1 MRVGKNNAAETCS
14 LIQLENVSFNFK
26 LGFQVAK
33 V

>member
-1 MRVGKNNAAETCS
+1 MRVGKITAETSS
-14 LIQLENVSFNFK
+14 LIQLENISFNLK